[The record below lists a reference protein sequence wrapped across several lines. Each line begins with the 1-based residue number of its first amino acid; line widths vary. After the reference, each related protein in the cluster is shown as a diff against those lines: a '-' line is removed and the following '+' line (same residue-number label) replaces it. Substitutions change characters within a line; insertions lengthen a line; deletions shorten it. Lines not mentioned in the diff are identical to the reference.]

1 MAEHRPKVCERS
13 SRSQGW
19 GKKNL
24 SPRWLSLSKPG
35 QKKHATQRELK
46 SAFIIFNFVKN
57 FSALKTLIKEKQFSA
72 IALE

>member
-1 MAEHRPKVCERS
+1 MAEPVEARTKKARNPK
-13 SRSQGW
+13 G
-19 GKKNL
+19 
-24 SPRWLSLSKPG
+24 
-35 QKKHATQRELK
+35 TK

>member
-46 SAFIIFNFVKN
+46 AHSSFLTL
-57 FSALKTLIKEKQFSA
+57 LKILA
-72 IALE
+72 P